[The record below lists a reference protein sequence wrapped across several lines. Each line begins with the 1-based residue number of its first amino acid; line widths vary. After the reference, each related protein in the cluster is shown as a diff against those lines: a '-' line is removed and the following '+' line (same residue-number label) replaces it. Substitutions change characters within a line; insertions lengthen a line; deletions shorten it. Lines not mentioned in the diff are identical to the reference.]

1 MILISAF
8 LVFVI
13 GFTIL
18 KQHNLDLDQRR
29 KFIDSGLDSYTLTL
43 QIIDFTFLTVSITLL
58 LYLLNKQENFID
70 DKLAFKREKRTLIV
84 ILVLFDLTYVLLA
97 IFDLCNNE
105 WLGGSDSLGQMIR
118 LLFSGLL
125 FDFIPICLIL
135 FLHSRNNLR

>member
-13 GFTIL
+13 GVTIL
-18 KQHNLDLDQRR
+18 KQHNLDIDQRR
-29 KFIDSGLDSYTLTL
+29 KFIDSGLDAYTLTL

-97 IFDLCNNE
+97 IFDFGHN
-105 WLGGSDSLGQMIR
+105 WLSGSDSLGQMIF
-118 LLFSGLL
+118 LLFSGLF